1 MGTDCCGVV
10 DDGRHMGAHTKMTEA
25 RAIYEQFINGRM
37 RIVGSGADRE
47 LELCKACGA
56 EKYDNELCPW
66 CNLKTNALKKQEGGS
81 HYKDMAIQPVEFI
94 TANELGFLE
103 GNIVKYVCRHH
114 AKNGAEDIKKA
125 IHYCELLLQTKY
137 GEK

>member
-1 MGTDCCGVV
+1 MDI
-10 DDGRHMGAHTKMTEA
+10 KP
-25 RAIYEQFINGRM
+25 RAVYEKFIDGRM

-47 LELCKACGA
+47 CCKTCGK
-56 EKYDNELCPW
+56 EKYEGEFCPW
-66 CNLKTNALKKQEGGS
+66 CTKIDPLNKQEGGN

-94 TANELGFLE
+94 TANNLGFLE
-103 GNIVKYVCRHH
+103 GNVVKYICRHH

>member
-1 MGTDCCGVV
+1 MGTKWKA
-10 DDGRHMGAHTKMTEA
+10 GAV
-25 RAIYEQFINGRM
+25 YEKFIDGRM

-47 LELCKACGA
+47 LDFCTKCG
-56 EKYDNELCPW
+56 ETFDLLIGHECYLTPKGWVPS
-66 CNLKTNALKKQEGGS
+66 TALDKQEGGN
-81 HYKDMAIQPVEFI
+81 HYKDMKIQPVEFI
-94 TANELGFLE
+94 TANNLGFLE
-103 GNIVKYVCRHH
+103 GNVVKYICRHH